1 MPSPQSERC
10 AAPDKAGTGHSIC
23 APGAMLARAGRR
35 QHRAM
40 PDSRAEPRALAGL
53 KVLDFS
59 IMLAGPYGARLLA
72 DLGADVVKVE
82 PPEGDDMR
90 LRQPLRAAP
99 DGQRHS
105 AYFGQLNAGKRSVVL
120 DLKRTEDLDLARRLA
135 LEADVVLENF
145 RPGVMDRL
153 GLGAGALRA
162 ANPKLVYC
170 AISGYGQQGP
180 AAGRAA
186 YAMIVQAA
194 SGYERTLMRYA
205 GDRARPAPTAT
216 FVADLLGG
224 LYAFGAIQAALVQ
237 RARTGVGQVVDV
249 ALMDSMLNLLI
260 YELQEAQFPVTSA
273 RPTYGPV
280 SAADGDVLIVPITE
294 RNFVALAEV
303 TVLPALRCD
312 PRFATLPSRSAHWT
326 EMMSVVEQWT
336 KPRRVADVLAALEG
350 AGVPCA
356 RYADPGDTL
365 ADEQARAR
373 GVFAPV
379 HDAAGRFTGVNAPWQ
394 MSAGGAAIG
403 ARVPGVGEHTTEVLF
418 DWLGIEG

>member
-1 MPSPQSERC
+1 MDALPEKTRENGRQDERESE
-10 AAPDKAGTGHSIC
+10 
-23 APGAMLARAGRR
+23 
-35 QHRAM
+35 
-40 PDSRAEPRALAGL
+40 RALAGL

-59 IMLAGPYGARLLA
+59 IMMAGPYCARLMA

-82 PPEGDDMR
+82 PLEGDDMR
-90 LRQPLRAAP
+90 LRHPLREAP

-105 AYFGQLNAGKRSVVL
+105 AFFGQLNAGKRSLAL
-120 DLKRTEDLDLARRLA
+120 DLKDPASRALVRRLA
-135 LEADVVLENF
+135 LQADVVLENF

-153 GLGAGALRA
+153 GLGAATLRA

-205 GDRARPAPTAT
+205 GDRERPAATAT
-216 FVADLLGG
+216 FVADVLGG
-224 LYAFGAIQAALVQ
+224 IYAFGAIQAALVQ

-280 SAADGDVLIVPITE
+280 AAADGDVLIVPITE
-294 RNFVALAEV
+294 RNFAALAEV
-303 TVLPALRCD
+303 TALAELRSD
-312 PRFATLPSRSAHWT
+312 PRFASVPSRGAHWT
-326 EMMSVVEQWT
+326 EMMRVVERWT
-336 KPRRVADVLAALEG
+336 RPRTVAAVLAALEG

-356 RYADPGDTL
+356 HYAEPGDNL
-365 ADEQARAR
+365 ADAQALSR
-373 GVFAPV
+373 GLFAPV
-379 HDAAGRFTGVNAPWQ
+379 HDAAGAFTGVNAPWL
-394 MSAGGAAIG
+394 MSEGASAIG
-403 ARVPGVGEHTTEVLF
+403 ARVPAVGEHNAEVPR
-418 DWLGIEG
+418 DWLGDDFRTER